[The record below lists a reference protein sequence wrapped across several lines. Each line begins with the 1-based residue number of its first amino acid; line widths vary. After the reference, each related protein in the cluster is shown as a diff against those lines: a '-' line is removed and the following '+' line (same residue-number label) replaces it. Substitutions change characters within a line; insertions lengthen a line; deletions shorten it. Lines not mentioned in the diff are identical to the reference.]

1 MTLVTE
7 EQRRGPM
14 KGKLR
19 TVLSCGTHIS
29 VYGVRSIIGGFAES
43 VVSVLYS
50 NLNNIFLLLL

>member
-1 MTLVTE
+1 
-7 EQRRGPM
+7 M

-50 NLNNIFLLLL
+50 NLDNIFLLLL